1 MVFADGTQRDFL
13 GVSNSLRGLRWVE
26 RLDSVT
32 RNTATAIAQTTG
44 IPELVARVIAARGIG
59 LEEAERFLDP
69 KLRDL
74 MPDPSVLTGMEAAAA
89 RLAEAVARRE
99 RIAVFGDYDVDGGSS
114 AAMLKRFFT
123 ESGCECEIYIPD
135 RIFEGYGPNVQA
147 MRELAGRGNSLI
159 ITADCGAT
167 SFEALDE
174 AARLGTDVV
183 VLDHHQ
189 MGVEMPVARALVN
202 PNRQDDLSGL
212 GHLCAAGVV
221 FMTLVAVQREL
232 RKKGI
237 AGGTDL
243 MSLLDLV
250 ALATVCDVV
259 PLKGLNRAFVVS
271 GLKVMRSQANIGLT
285 ALSRAARL
293 DGPVQPYHLGFLLG
307 PRINAGGRI
316 GDAALGARLL
326 STSDEYEAGEIAEQ
340 LEKLN
345 SERQAVEAVML
356 EEAFAEADAELAGAQ
371 KPAVLITE
379 RQGWHPGVVGLLAS
393 RMKDRYRL
401 PSIAIAFD
409 GNGKGTGSGRSIAG
423 VDLGKA
429 VRAAVSEGVVE
440 KGGGHAMAAG
450 ITVRRERLGD
460 LRAFMEERLRDAVV
474 KANEAQVLKLDGA
487 LSARGASLELHRLL
501 ENAGPYG
508 AGHPQPLFALPNHL
522 VVSSGPVGRDH
533 VSATLKGSDGATLR
547 AIGFRIADEAL
558 GRALIQGQGRRFH
571 IAGNLD
577 VNVWQGQRRMQLR
590 ISDAAPAEA

>member
-1 MVFADGTQRDFL
+1 MVFVDGTQRDFL

-26 RLDSVT
+26 RLDGVT

-59 LEEAERFLDP
+59 QEEAERFLDP

-89 RLAEAVARRE
+89 RLAAAVTRRE
-99 RIAVFGDYDVDGGSS
+99 RIAIFGDYDVDGGSS
-114 AAMLKRFFT
+114 AAMLKRFFAGA
-123 ESGCECEIYIPD
+123 GCECEIYIPD

-147 MRELAGRGNSLI
+147 MRELADRGNSLI

-167 SFEALDE
+167 SFEALEE
-174 AARLGTDVV
+174 AARLGRDVV

-189 MGVEMPVARALVN
+189 MGVEMPVAHALVN

-232 RKKGI
+232 RKKGV
-237 AGGTDL
+237 AGGVDL

-271 GLKVMRSQANIGLT
+271 GLKVMRSQANVGLT
-285 ALSRAARL
+285 ALARAARL

-326 STSDEYEAGEIAEQ
+326 STSDEYEANEIAEQ

-345 SERQAVEAVML
+345 AERQAVEAVML
-356 EEAFAEADAELAGAQ
+356 EEAFTEADAELAGAQ

-440 KGGGHAMAAG
+440 KGGGHPMAAG
-450 ITVRRERLGD
+450 ITVRREKLGD
-460 LRAFMEERLRDAVV
+460 LRAFMEERLRDAVL

-487 LSARGASLELHRLL
+487 LSARGASLELHGLL
-501 ENAGPYG
+501 EKAGPYG
-508 AGHPQPLFALPNHL
+508 AGHPQPMFALPNHL
-522 VVSSGPVGRDH
+522 IVSSSPVGRDH